1 MAPKALDRVGR
12 AVVVIGAAIFAASA
26 ALNAHADADAL
37 TSDQFSELLQQNKAI
52 LEELRQIH
60 LLLERQQPSKT
71 TAEGAR
77 PADAKVRL
85 ALRSDELAIGSAN
98 APLTLIEFTDYQC
111 PFCRQFH
118 QTAFGDIKQNYIDT
132 GKLRFIS
139 RDFPLEMHNNAMRA
153 SLAAHCAGD
162 QGKFWE
168 LRDLMI
174 ANANHLDQPSIDSY
188 AKQLKLDSARLDKCI
203 ASGSYQARVDRDLA
217 DGKAAGISGT
227 PSFIL
232 GRTGNDSVDGIKLVG
247 AMSSVAFDAKVK
259 QVLGTP

>member
-1 MAPKALDRVGR
+1 MASRVPGRTRR
-12 AVVVIGAAIFAASA
+12 AVITIVA
-26 ALNAHADADAL
+26 ALLVSSATGARADTL

-60 LLLERQQPSKT
+60 LLLERQQPART
-71 TAEGAR
+71 TAEAAR
-77 PADAKVRL
+77 PADSKVRL
-85 ALRSDELAIGSAN
+85 SLRSDELAIGSAN

-118 QTAFGDIKQNYIDT
+118 QTAFADIKRNYIDT

-139 RDFPLEMHNNAMRA
+139 RDFPLDMHNNAMRA

-174 ANANHLDQPSIDSY
+174 ANGNRLDQPSIDLY
-188 AKQLKLDSARLDKCI
+188 AKQLKLDSDRLDKCV
-203 ASGSYQARVDRDLA
+203 ASGTYQARVDQDLA
-217 DGKAAGISGT
+217 DGKTAGINGT
-227 PSFIL
+227 PSFLL
-232 GRTGNDSVDGIKLVG
+232 GRTGKDSVEGTKLVG

-259 QVLGTP
+259 ELLATP